1 MSQCYINIA
10 IAKTSRDVGV
20 LAVRIKGNKNA
31 LTAVSLACLEIRSR
45 NEEVINST
53 RKFKGLDFR
62 EITSLPE
69 IKKVIYIARHFNH
82 RRK

>member
-10 IAKTSRDVGV
+10 IAKTSRDVDV

-53 RKFKGLDFR
+53 RNR
-62 EITSLPE
+62 IYSL
-69 IKKVIYIARHFNH
+69 KVFLIDVDTFTCF
-82 RRK
+82 

>member
-10 IAKTSRDVGV
+10 IAKTSRDVDV

-31 LTAVSLACLEIRSR
+31 LTVVGLACLEIRSR

-53 RKFKGLDFR
+53 RNR
-62 EITSLPE
+62 IYSL
-69 IKKVIYIARHFNH
+69 KVFLIDVDTFTCF
-82 RRK
+82 